1 MKKSEKSGFLTG
13 VEGGRGGG
21 GGKVRAR
28 GGRGSKLG
36 EWCFL
41 NNDPKLVMGQP
52 TSR

>member
-21 GGKVRAR
+21 EERAR
-28 GGRGSKLG
+28 EGRGSKLG

>member
-13 VEGGRGGG
+13 VEGGGGE
-21 GGKVRAR
+21 RAR
-28 GGRGSKLG
+28 EGRGSKLG